1 MKKLIVISL
10 FAFLGCKS
18 KETNPDPLIGV
29 WQLVGGNDKIEFL
42 DNTRLFKLTLREPNQ
57 VPVIGEGLYF
67 YENLED
73 KIEVI
78 NSYSSC
84 TCSKKEVYFKIFENN
99 TLAIGDFY
107 KSNSSNDTL
116 KFRKQ

>member
-1 MKKLIVISL
+1 M
-10 FAFLGCKS
+10 GCKS

-29 WQLVGGNDKIEFL
+29 WQLVGGKDKIEFL

-57 VPVIGEGLYF
+57 LPLIGEGLYF
-67 YENLED
+67 YENFGG

-84 TCSKKEVYFKIFENN
+84 ICSKKTVHFKVFENN
-99 TLAIGDFY
+99 TLEIGNFY
-107 KSNSSNDTL
+107 KSNLSNDTL
-116 KFRKQ
+116 KFSKQ